1 MLREVLRAVESAD
14 GPITLNELSRQLSI
28 DPGVLD
34 GMLAHWLRRGK
45 LMIDAET
52 GAACAGSSAPVACSC
67 GSGSP
72 GAPCPFMARMPHTF
86 LVPRPAIP
94 DNGSEQ

>member
-1 MLREVLRAVESAD
+1 MLREVLRAVESAG

-34 GMLAHWLRRGK
+34 GMLAHWSRRGK

-52 GAACAGSSAPVACSC
+52 GTVLFSKDADKLIPPASLAKLALYTPR
-67 GSGSP
+67 
-72 GAPCPFMARMPHTF
+72 ARALKNYMS
-86 LVPRPAIP
+86 R
-94 DNGSEQ
+94 Q